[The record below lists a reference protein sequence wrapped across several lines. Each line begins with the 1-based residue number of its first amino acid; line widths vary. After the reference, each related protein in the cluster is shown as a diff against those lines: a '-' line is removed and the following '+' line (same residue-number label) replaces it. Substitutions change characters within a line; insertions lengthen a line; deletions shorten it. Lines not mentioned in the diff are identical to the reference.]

1 MPICKLRLRTIE
13 VTTTRLLQSVL
24 SSNSSLLSS
33 LRTIEA
39 TTTNR
44 AAHRHRIP
52 QPPRPAATAATD
64 LTTAATTTAA
74 SCHRI
79 PQPPRFSVRS
89 MAHSASPFNKITI
102 QRDNT
107 VSLLSLSLSHSFS
120 RFLVLD
126 SESLFFCVHPLYKL
140 CSQYHLSKKILGYQ
154 MQYYSVYAM
163 HPF

>member
-107 VSLLSLSLSHSFS
+107 TFDAYVVGKKDAPGIV
-120 RFLVLD
+120 VL
-126 SESLFFCVHPLYKL
+126 
-140 CSQYHLSKKILGYQ
+140 
-154 MQYYSVYAM
+154 
-163 HPF
+163 